1 MHELPTGTAVQE
13 AAGCTVGTS
22 QLSAPREL
30 VSVHSE
36 RLMSIADRTHV
47 CEHGGTEGAVHENEL
62 PTGGRGPQL
71 EHESAPRRLKSASR
85 APGDCRLHVWS
96 SAWRHRGCRA

>member
-47 CEHGGTEGAVHENEL
+47 CEHGGTEELWRFHLCAVRRQRNM
-62 PTGGRGPQL
+62 RRPQQL
-71 EHESAPRRLKSASR
+71 RER
-85 APGDCRLHVWS
+85 HVHKWPV
-96 SAWRHRGCRA
+96 HLIL